1 MRSLFATAV
10 IAISSLLIPL
20 VTAPDAF
27 AYPVSIPQECV
38 QLARRE
44 GVPVILKNERQA
56 NHAREKLAE
65 LNDREPS
72 VRECRQAVRRA
83 MAQYGQ

>member
-1 MRSLFATAV
+1 MRSLLALTAMFV
-10 IAISSLLIPL
+10 SSAAIAQESF
-20 VTAPDAF
+20 V
-27 AYPVSIPQECV
+27 YPVSIPQECV

-44 GVPVILKNERQA
+44 GVAVILKNERQA
-56 NHAREKLAE
+56 KHARAKLAQ
-65 LNDREPS
+65 LDDSDPS

>member
-1 MRSLFATAV
+1 MRLLLALTV
-10 IAISSLLIPL
+10 IFVSSAAIAEDLL
-20 VTAPDAF
+20 V
-27 AYPVSIPQECV
+27 YPVSIPQECV
-38 QLARRE
+38 QLAQRE

-56 NHAREKLAE
+56 RHARAKLAQ
-65 LNDREPS
+65 LDDGDPS